1 MRVGAMI
8 GDISRSLFKKPV
20 TERYPFER
28 RPAPERL
35 RGRLLFAPDQC
46 TGCKICVRDCP
57 ARAVELVVV
66 DKAAKRFVMRFH
78 TDRCT
83 YCAQCVV
90 SCNFDALAMSHEHW
104 ELAALSRDPFLLN
117 LGRPEDIERMLKPA
131 AAPAPAAEPSASPA

>member
-1 MRVGAMI
+1 MRVGAML

-35 RGRLLFAPDQC
+35 RGRLMFDAGRC

-66 DKAAKRFVMRFH
+66 DKATKRFVMRFY

-90 SCNFDALAMSHEHW
+90 SCNFDALAMSHEQW
-104 ELAALSRDPFLLN
+104 ELAALSREGFALN
-117 LGRPEDIERMLKPA
+117 LGRPEDIEQMLKPTAAPA
-131 AAPAPAAEPSASPA
+131 AAPAVSPA